1 MKVKTNHLF
10 IMLLCTGAVLSAC
23 NGGGDGEAASKPNA
37 TTTPTTANGDIQQNG
52 VNSAFSGKLFY
63 EFSGQFTTLDLA
75 SGTVRPYLPQTTD
88 RLSFAISSDG
98 RTSLVSEQVT
108 GGNGFNNGSHRYLSV
123 STETGQTQST
133 LPGSAGTAQGM
144 AIKLSPSGQYIAT
157 GLFRYEWGQSH
168 LVVEDRSGNLVFD
181 FTAAGYDF
189 SFGWLP
195 DDSMVAADA
204 NGWLTLF
211 DRNFNPMRRIRQFA
225 GPELPG
231 RVQASPDGQ
240 RLVFSWNQRIY
251 VMNIDGSNLRQVAT
265 SDLWESGVAWS
276 PDSRWLVLAHGEA
289 SCPQLMIVNAD
300 ESMVDVSY
308 ATRDPRAHQVQAASD
323 NKGKLEPVCGNSLSW
338 R

>member
-1 MKVKTNHLF
+1 MQSKHRLGGVVLA
-10 IMLLCTGAVLSAC
+10 LLLAAC
-23 NGGGDGEAASKPNA
+23 NGGGDSGTPAAGPAAAGNPPA
-37 TTTPTTANGDIQQNG
+37 ANGNQQQNG
-52 VNSAFSGKLFY
+52 VNGAFSGKLFY

-189 SFGWLP
+189 SFGWRP

-204 NGWLTLF
+204 NGWLTLIRPQF
-211 DRNFNPMRRIRQFA
+211 QPHAPHSPVQPARNCPAGCRPAPM
-225 GPELPG
+225 
-231 RVQASPDGQ
+231 
-240 RLVFSWNQRIY
+240 
-251 VMNIDGSNLRQVAT
+251 
-265 SDLWESGVAWS
+265 
-276 PDSRWLVLAHGEA
+276 
-289 SCPQLMIVNAD
+289 
-300 ESMVDVSY
+300 
-308 ATRDPRAHQVQAASD
+308 ASD
-323 NKGKLEPVCGNSLSW
+323 WCSAGINAST
-338 R
+338 

>member
-1 MKVKTNHLF
+1 MRMQNLF
-10 IMLLCTGAVLSAC
+10 CGALLAATLAACT
-23 NGGGDGEAASKPNA
+23 GGDGGSEPAQPNLA
-37 TTTPTTANGDIQQNG
+37 GNPPAANGNVQQNG
-52 VNSAFSGKLFY
+52 ANGSHTGTLFF
-63 EFSGQFTTLDLA
+63 EFSNNFTTLDLA
-75 SGTVRPYLPQTTD
+75 SGAVRPYLPQTTD

-98 RTSLVSEQVT
+98 RTSLISEQVT
-108 GGNGFNNGSHRYLSV
+108 SGNGLDNGSHRYLSV

-133 LPGSAGTAQGM
+133 FPGSAGTAQGM

-157 GLFRYEWGQSH
+157 GLFRYEWRQAH

-181 FTAAGYDF
+181 FTEAGYTGA
-189 SFGWLP
+189 FGWLP
-195 DDSMVAADA
+195 DGRMVATDTD
-204 NGWLTLF
+204 GWLTLI
-211 DRNFNPMRRIRQFA
+211 DRNFNAVRRIRQFP

-240 RLVFSWNQRIY
+240 RLAFNWNQRIY
-251 VMNIDGSNLRQVAT
+251 VMGIDGSKLHQVAT
-265 SDLWESGVAWS
+265 SDLWESSVAWS
-276 PDSRWLVLAHGEA
+276 PDSRSLVLAHGEA

>member
-1 MKVKTNHLF
+1 MKTNHLF

-23 NGGGDGEAASKPNA
+23 NGGGDGEAASKPNS
-37 TTTPTTANGDIQQNG
+37 TTTPTTANGNQQQNG
-52 VNSAFSGKLFY
+52 VNGAFSGTLFY
-63 EFSGQFTTLDLA
+63 EHAGNFTTLDLA
-75 SGTVRPYLPQTTD
+75 SGAVRPYLQETTD

-98 RTSLVSEQVT
+98 RTSLISEQVT
-108 GGNGFNNGSHRYLSV
+108 GGNGLDNGSHRYLSV

-133 LPGSAGTAQGM
+133 FPGSAGTAKGM

-157 GLFRYEWGQSH
+157 GLFRYEWGQAH
-168 LVVEDRSGNLVFD
+168 LVVEDRNGNLVFD
-181 FTAAGYDF
+181 FTEAGYTGA
-189 SFGWLP
+189 FGWLP
-195 DDSMVAADA
+195 DGRMVATDTD
-204 NGWLTLF
+204 GWLTLI
-211 DRNFNPMRRIRQFA
+211 DRNFNAVRRIHQFP

-240 RLVFSWNQRIY
+240 RLVFNWNQRIY
-251 VMNIDGSNLRQVAT
+251 VMNIDGSKLHQVAT
-265 SDLWESGVAWS
+265 SDLWESSVAWS
-276 PDSRWLVLAHGEA
+276 PDSRSLVLAHGEA